1 MAKVLLV
8 DDSPLLLKIGKSLL
22 EKEKHT
28 VLTAKDGEEAVAVA
42 RKEAPQIVFMDAEMP
57 GMGGTE
63 ACRAM
68 KKDAATKGIP
78 VYICTGHDLG
88 DEQTRAFKAAGAA
101 GYLQKPYKSDDL
113 LPLIDKAAK
122 K

>member
-8 DDSPLLLKIGKSLL
+8 DDSPLLLKIGKALL

-28 VLTAKDGEEAVAVA
+28 VVTAKDGEEAVAAA
-42 RKEAPQIVFMDAEMP
+42 RKESPQIIFMDAEMP

-63 ACRAM
+63 ACRAL
-68 KKDAATKGIP
+68 KGEPATRAIP
-78 VYICTGHDLG
+78 VYICTGHDLLG
-88 DEQTRAFKAAGAA
+88 EAPAAFKKAGAD
-101 GYLQKPYKSDDL
+101 GCLQKPFKAEDM
-113 LPLIDKAAK
+113 LPLIEKAVK